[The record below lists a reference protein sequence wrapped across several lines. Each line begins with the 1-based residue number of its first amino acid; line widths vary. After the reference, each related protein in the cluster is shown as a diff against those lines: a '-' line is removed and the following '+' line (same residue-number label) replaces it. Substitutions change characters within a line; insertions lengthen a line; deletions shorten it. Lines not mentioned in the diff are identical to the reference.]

1 MKKLHARSAGPYRI
15 IKKIGPNAYMLDLPS
30 ELGISP
36 TFNISDLVEFK
47 EPMVIPSEPFEPDPT
62 FESDPIP
69 ECPPAK
75 LPERREKIE
84 QIMDDKIITTRNKN
98 YQRYL
103 VRWQGRPEFEDSWI
117 TREDLQKLNPDLLEH
132 YQSRIDPYS
141 TGSSS
146 SHPGRIGEDTRAR
159 KRKQTFSNSIWIT
172 NE

>member
-1 MKKLHARSAGPYRI
+1 MIRLRPEWFPVRTKKKLHAHSAGLYRI
-15 IKKIGPNAYMLDLPS
+15 MLDLPF

-36 TFNISDLVEFK
+36 TFNIFDLVEFK
-47 EPMVIPSEPFEPDPT
+47 EPMVIPSKPFEPDPT

-103 VRWQGRPEFEDSWI
+103 V
-117 TREDLQKLNPDLLEH
+117 H
-132 YQSRIDPYS
+132 
-141 TGSSS
+141 
-146 SHPGRIGEDTRAR
+146 
-159 KRKQTFSNSIWIT
+159 
-172 NE
+172 